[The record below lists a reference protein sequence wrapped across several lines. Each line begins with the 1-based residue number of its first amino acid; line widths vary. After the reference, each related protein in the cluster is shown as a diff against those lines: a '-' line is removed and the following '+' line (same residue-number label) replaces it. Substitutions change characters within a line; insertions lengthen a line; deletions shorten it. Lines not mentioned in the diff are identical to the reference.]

1 MSFHQPQQPDRYESA
16 APLVG
21 TRWRINDTG
30 GTFVVESVHGQYA
43 YVRRHNGS
51 AGRILAH
58 AIRSSNAKTGYTQVT
73 Q

>member
-1 MSFHQPQQPDRYESA
+1 MPSQPDPQPAREIT

-30 GTFVVESVHGQYA
+30 GRFTVESVQGRYA

-58 AIRSSNAKTGYTQVT
+58 TIKTSKAKTGYTQVT